1 MKKKISIVIKS
12 CTFFCLSSM
21 AFLCIMSC
29 SDKVDLPP
37 QNETD
42 YIQLYMPQ
50 AVDGPISKNLVVS
63 DEPQKAI
70 YGAYYGGINYPTND
84 LKVQFSI
91 DASVIDSFNTVSGGN
106 YELLPEESYILS
118 NTETT
123 IKGGTLGTEPQQVS
137 FITKGEHAMEVFKN
151 YILPISLSS
160 PDLKVNPTL
169 KTTFFLIRVEPNL
182 ADYMDYSKT
191 NWKIIDF
198 SSEEANGEGPN
209 NGKAIFAI
217 DGNPESFWHSQWQ
230 GASPG
235 PPHYL
240 VIDMGEEKE
249 LHGIITKARL
259 GGNDGKPQ
267 DVAIETSLDGST
279 WEPAGQIT
287 LQNNDQEQKSFLSG
301 FKQARYFKFII
312 HSSYNASYTH
322 LAELGAF

>member
-1 MKKKISIVIKS
+1 MKKNISVLSRS
-12 CTFFCLSSM
+12 CLYFCFSSM
-21 AFLCIMSC
+21 IVLSLLSC

-37 QNETD
+37 QAEED

-50 AVDGPISKNLVVS
+50 AVDGPILKNLVVS

-70 YGAYYGGINYPTND
+70 YGAYYGGIDYPSSD
-84 LKVQFSI
+84 LRIQFSV
-91 DASVIDSFNTVSGGN
+91 DTSLIDSFNIANETN
-106 YELLPEESYILS
+106 YELLPKESFTLS
-118 NTETT
+118 STETI
-123 IKGGTLGTEPQQVS
+123 IKKGALATAQQQVS
-137 FITKGEHAMEVFKN
+137 FLTKGEHAMAILKD
-151 YILPISLSS
+151 YILPLSLSS
-160 PDLKVNPTL
+160 PDLKVNPML

-182 ADYMDYSKT
+182 ADYVAYDKSI
-191 NWKIIDF
+191 WKVIDF

-209 NGKAIFAI
+209 NGKAIFTI

-240 VIDMGEEKE
+240 VIDMGEKKE

-259 GGNDGKPQ
+259 GDNDGKPEN
-267 DVAIETSLDGST
+267 VAIETSLDSIT
-279 WEPAGQIT
+279 WEPAGELT
-287 LQNNDQEQKSFLSG
+287 LADNDKEQKNFLSG

-312 HSSYNASYTH
+312 NSSRNANYAH

>member
-1 MKKKISIVIKS
+1 
-12 CTFFCLSSM
+12 
-21 AFLCIMSC
+21 MSC

-37 QNETD
+37 QSEED

-63 DEPQKAI
+63 DEPQEAI
-70 YGAYYGGINYPTND
+70 YGAYYGGINYPSSD
-84 LKVQFSI
+84 LKIQFSV
-91 DASVIDSFNTVSGGN
+91 DAAVIDSFNNANETN
-106 YELLPEESYILS
+106 YELLPKESYTLS
-118 NTETT
+118 STETM
-123 IKGGTLGTEPQQVS
+123 IKKGTLGTEPQKVS
-137 FITKGEHAMEVFKN
+137 FITKGEHAMEVLKN

-160 PDLKVNPTL
+160 PDLKINPAL

-182 ADYMDYSKT
+182 DDYTAYDKS
-191 NWKIIDF
+191 NWKVIDF
-198 SSEEANGEGPN
+198 SSEEANGEGPD
-209 NGKAIFAI
+209 NGKALFAI

-259 GGNDGKPQ
+259 GDNDGKPQ
-267 DVAIETSLDGST
+267 DVAMETSLDNIT
-279 WEPAGQIT
+279 WEPAGELT
-287 LQNNDQEQKSFLSG
+287 LPDNDQEQKNFLSG

-312 HSSYNASYTH
+312 NSSYNASYVH